1 MWIERKR
8 FWGCMQVHRETS
20 RQVNMR
26 RVSVCETIRSSA
38 KNPLK
43 TAGRVEVEILGCLA
57 KIRNADINR
66 VEKMLQSINQLEK

>member
-1 MWIERKR
+1 
-8 FWGCMQVHRETS
+8 
-20 RQVNMR
+20 MR